1 MNSKIKNKL
10 GLNKRLLLLLPYLFI
25 AIFLIILPI
34 LLIVINA
41 LKPQDGFNASALLAE
56 KGIWL
61 IIWRSLKIGLIS
73 AILCLIIA
81 FPYAYFIATTK
92 SKYLAIYALSL
103 ILSPMIIFTI
113 AKIYAIRGFFL
124 SIFEQDSLNAEWFMV
139 FGLTYLNLPYMI
151 MPLYTVFKDM
161 PKNILE
167 ASADLGY
174 NKFQTLFKVVV
185 PYSFKAILSGFSM
198 IFLSSATTFVISAK
212 LLPNGTQLQTIGAV
226 INDYSS
232 PSNKYELALGSTLVL
247 VVSAIFIGC
256 YGLINFVPR
265 IIIRLKKTKGGKKHD

>member
-1 MNSKIKNKL
+1 MNLRIKNKL
-10 GLNKRLLLLLPYLFI
+10 ALNKRLLLLLPYLLI

-41 LKPQDGFNASALLAE
+41 LKPQEDFNAVALLTE
-56 KGIWL
+56 VNIWL

-73 AILCLIIA
+73 AILCLLIA
-81 FPYAYFIATTK
+81 FPYAYFTVMTK
-92 SKYLAIYALSL
+92 SKYLAIYSLSL
-103 ILSPMIIFTI
+103 ILSPMLIFTI

-124 SIFEQDSLNAEWFMV
+124 SVFEQESLNAEWFMV
-139 FGLTYLNLPYMI
+139 LGLTYLNLPYMV

-167 ASADLGY
+167 ASSDLGY
-174 NKFQTLFKVVV
+174 NKFQTMFRVVV
-185 PYSFKAILSGFSM
+185 PYSFKAILSGFSL

-226 INDYSS
+226 ISEYSN
-232 PSNKYELALGSTLVL
+232 PANKFELALGSTLVL

-256 YGLINFVPR
+256 YGMINFIPKV
-265 IIIRLKKTKGGKKHD
+265 IIRFRQTRGGKKND